1 MTSYGLKR
9 IADPVHGT
17 VGLSELEVEFISTGA
32 FQRLRNIK
40 QLGLAHLVFPGSDYS
55 RLSHSIGVCHV
66 TGRILDS
73 LRSFNE
79 GTITEV
85 EHQQYRLAGL
95 LHDVGHYPFS
105 HAFESAVTDHY
116 DNKTRS
122 GFFGDPNNP
131 AKNVDQ
137 PTDPDYRA
145 LDHEVVGQMLLQN
158 DRELN
163 SILGKHD
170 MSSEEI
176 FSIFSREEPPR
187 FSNLVSSDLD
197 ADRID
202 YLMRTALHTG
212 LPYGT
217 VDVDYLLSQIR
228 LDAKDR
234 ICLTPKALRTAE
246 HFLFGRFFDYRQVS
260 YHRTVAAF
268 EQILKDVIDEL
279 LVRGHLDCSQNGI
292 ETMIET
298 GSWHRFD
305 DPELLRL
312 IRKLSDSVDDDDV
325 MVLKIHSLLKRIPPK
340 LIGAIEFIGD
350 RHNSDT
356 HDQNVRK
363 LRRLSQELAA
373 KFDIDPDLWF
383 VWDSNSRTFT
393 KVGPYAPVSMSPTDD
408 DDLEQSIR
416 VLYGEVSKP
425 IFTVANSLMKV
436 LAQTALYTS
445 RLYVVF
451 PEGREAERG
460 DVTKAARCY
469 VDDVNWVDGKG

>member
-1 MTSYGLKR
+1 MTIYGMKR

-17 VGLSELEVEFISTGA
+17 IGLSGLEIEFISTGA

-40 QLGLAHLVFPGSDYS
+40 QLGLSHLVFPGSDYS

-66 TGRILDS
+66 TGRILEA
-73 LRSFNE
+73 LQPCNE
-79 GTITEV
+79 GTVTEE

-122 GFFGDPNNP
+122 GFFGVPNNP
-131 AKNVDQ
+131 ANNANQ
-137 PTDPDYRA
+137 LTDPEYRA
-145 LDHEVVGQMLLQN
+145 LDHEVVGQLLLQR
-158 DRELN
+158 DPELC
-163 SILGKHD
+163 SVLAKHGI
-170 MSSEEI
+170 SSDEI
-176 FSIFSREEPPR
+176 FSIFSREQPPR
-187 FSNLVSSDLD
+187 FSNLISSDLD

-217 VDVDYLLSQIR
+217 VDVDYLLTQMS
-228 LDAKDR
+228 LDAKNR

-246 HFLFGRFFDYRQVS
+246 HFLLGRFFDYRQVS
-260 YHRTVAAF
+260 YHTTVAAF
-268 EQILKDVIDEL
+268 EQILKEVIDEL
-279 LVRGHLDCSQNGI
+279 LVRGHLDCSQSGI
-292 ETMIET
+292 ENMIET

-312 IRKLSDSVDDDDV
+312 IRRLGDSVDDDDV
-325 MVLKIHSLLKRIPPK
+325 LTRKIDSLLKRIPPK
-340 LIGAIEFIGD
+340 LIGAIEFIDD
-350 RHNSDT
+350 RHNSDI

-363 LRRLSQELAA
+363 LRRLSQILAD
-373 KFDIDPDLWF
+373 KFNIDPRLWF
-383 VWDSNSRTFT
+383 VWESNSGTFT
-393 KVGPYAPVSMSPTDD
+393 KVGPHAPVSVSPPDD

-425 IFTVANSLMKV
+425 IFTVANSLMKI
-436 LAQTALYTS
+436 LAQTALYAS

-451 PEGREAERG
+451 PEGREAERD

-469 VDDVNWVDGKG
+469 VDDVNWVDG